1 MGFQEWQSKLIIV
14 NKNLISIKSYM
25 KLYTFSEYDEDIKKN
40 LEFILQTGDNTNIHA
55 SEQCLWCKQN
65 HIEISLP
72 ISFFTQPL

>member
-40 LEFILQTGDNTNIHA
+40 LEFIL
-55 SEQCLWCKQN
+55 
-65 HIEISLP
+65 
-72 ISFFTQPL
+72 